1 MASLYQKFMGMISGS
16 SKRAK
21 GAVGIEQF
29 EAKIILSCTKPA
41 SMPISRVTASASPVN
56 GIIRRSVSTGEILG
70 SALIHPSDLV
80 REATG
85 SVIPSYEPPSFSR
98 AKIRDSVRPLR
109 KSYAR
114 KLPVPEAPTN
124 VESFAKAKAQAKTQS
139 KKVAQPQ
146 VDKTLDKNS
155 PELKEAS

>member
-1 MASLYQKFMGMISGS
+1 MASLYQKFMGLITG

-41 SMPISRVTASASPVN
+41 SMPINRVTARTSPVN

-70 SALIHPSDLV
+70 SALVHPTDLV

-124 VESFAKAKAQAKTQS
+124 VESFAKAKAQT
-139 KKVAQPQ
+139 KVQPQ
-146 VDKTLDKNS
+146 AVKAQDKNS

>member
-1 MASLYQKFMGMISGS
+1 MASLYQKFMGMITGR
-16 SKRAK
+16 KRAK
-21 GAVGIEQF
+21 GVVGIEQF

-41 SMPISRVTASASPVN
+41 SMPIARVSAGNSPVK

-124 VESFAKAKAQAKTQS
+124 VESFAKAKAQVKAKP
-139 KKVAQPQ
+139 AQPQ
-146 VDKTLDKNS
+146 AVKAQDKNS
-155 PELKEAS
+155 AEFKEAS